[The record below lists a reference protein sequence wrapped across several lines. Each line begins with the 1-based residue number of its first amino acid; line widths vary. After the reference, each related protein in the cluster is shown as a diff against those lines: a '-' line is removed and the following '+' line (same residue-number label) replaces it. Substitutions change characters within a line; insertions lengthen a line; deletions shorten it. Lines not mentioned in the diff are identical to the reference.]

1 MKREWQQQNA
11 LASYNIKFSVCVTTL
26 KMHHGEVRNLHLQG
40 VWQLQEHFLG
50 LIAQLRFL
58 ATIAFLEN
66 EYDL

>member
-40 VWQLQEHFLG
+40 V
-50 LIAQLRFL
+50 
-58 ATIAFLEN
+58 
-66 EYDL
+66 